1 VETPWAC
8 PRRKHLKCTPI
19 GLALALP
26 SNSKTWLE
34 RVSNDK
40 GFLVSNEGK
49 KFYNIDTRKGSVQG
63 SQPDMAHFVL
73 ECQPCE
79 RKFMTRTNLLMHL
92 ALCHFKTFLIKH
104 FVRTADNSCSVCD
117 KSFKHSKSI
126 LYHLAITHNALDDRL
141 AKIAKRVP
149 WKRPVTFSY

>member
-1 VETPWAC
+1 
-8 PRRKHLKCTPI
+8 
-19 GLALALP
+19 
-26 SNSKTWLE
+26 
-34 RVSNDK
+34 
-40 GFLVSNEGK
+40 
-49 KFYNIDTRKGSVQG
+49 
-63 SQPDMAHFVL
+63 MAHFVL
-73 ECQPCE
+73 ECQLCQ

-92 ALCHFKTFLIKH
+92 ALCHFKTFLIER

-149 WKRPVTFSY
+149 WKRPVTFSYQKCFNGFTFSYRKAQVLMFYIFECLSKLSTQHKFIRLDFSRAY